1 MAHMER
7 LFKENKLSKHAWDY
21 LNDIES
27 RPSIHEL
34 LVNWL
39 SRTPINGSLIESEN
53 DSEIVR
59 NFVNDHLNSMQEH
72 GSKVIEH
79 MIAIGHGERKP
90 LTDRLESQVNA
101 AKEFLIQDGIVN
113 RSRAG
118 LLYIETYRELPL
130 LSWLGH

>member
-1 MAHMER
+1 MDPMAHMER

-39 SRTPINGSLIESEN
+39 ENTNKWFSYRIEN

-59 NFVNDHLNSMQEH
+59 NFVNDH
-72 GSKVIEH
+72 
-79 MIAIGHGERKP
+79 
-90 LTDRLESQVNA
+90 
-101 AKEFLIQDGIVN
+101 
-113 RSRAG
+113 
-118 LLYIETYRELPL
+118 
-130 LSWLGH
+130 